1 MRDFVGKVLAHPL
14 VAHVIR
20 ANDRFNT
27 RLGNQSAAA
36 ISYFS
41 VLSLVPILMFA
52 FAVVGAVL
60 TVFRPDLL
68 AELQDLIMQYLP
80 ASDDLGP
87 RVQGLV
93 TQALGNWQA
102 VGLVGLVAGMWAGAN
117 WAKNLK
123 RAIAAQMRDD
133 YDAGDDPPMFILD
146 MLANLGIAIV
156 LLVALGITVGL
167 STTVTSLSSQ
177 ILGWLGLQGD
187 VSGFVLGS
195 VSFVVVLIAGFG
207 LFWFLTGVVP
217 RWTSPRRIVAIGSLI
232 GAVGMAVLQ
241 YLATIILGAFAR
253 NAAASLFGPVI
264 VLMLFLNI
272 FATLILMVSAWI
284 ATYEVPEPEP
294 DVPPEAPGT
303 SLEPVTAMPAE
314 DPRLRRGFRIG
325 TVVGGGFVLAV
336 SAGVAGVA
344 RIVRSVRGRVRTR

>member
-1 MRDFVGKVLAHPL
+1 MREFVDKVLANPV
-14 VAHVIR
+14 VAHAQR

-41 VLSLVPILMFA
+41 VLSMVPILMFA

-68 AELQDLIMQYLP
+68 ASLQSLIGQYLP
-80 ASDDLGP
+80 SSDELSG
-87 RVQGLV
+87 RVQELV
-93 TQALGNWQA
+93 TQALENWQA
-102 VGLVGLVAGMWAGAN
+102 VGIVGLVAGMWAGAN

-133 YDAGDDPPMFILD
+133 YDAGDNAPMFVLD

-177 ILGWLGLQGD
+177 ILGWLGLEGD
-187 VSGFVLGS
+187 VSGFVLGLL
-195 VSFVVVLIAGFG
+195 SFVVVLIAGFG

-232 GAVGMAVLQ
+232 GAIGMAVLQ

-284 ATYEVPEPEP
+284 ATYEVPEAEP
-294 DVPPEAPGT
+294 DVPPAAPET
-303 SLEPVTAMPAE
+303 SLGTVPVAPAE

-325 TVVGGGFVLAV
+325 TVVGGGIVLAV
-336 SAGVAGVA
+336 SAGVAAVA
-344 RIVRSVRGRVRTR
+344 GIVRSVRGRLRSS